1 MPRRLANRVL
11 MLLVVLLAA
20 LCAVQPAAAQAFV
33 FAAWVPTEW
42 GQCSRPCGGGVQYRS
57 VDCRDSILLLTN
69 ASNCPGEP
77 PISSRPCNQQLCRA
91 PEYVTMS
98 CDAARGS
105 ERCSSYFRVG
115 GRVTVRVVSAR
126 YLPQM
131 DSFGTISGESDPYA
145 VVTLGAIKR
154 VSSVVRNS
162 NNPVWPGG
170 GDAMDFGVRDSGTPF
185 TVQLFDADTGLEF
198 DDDVIGSVGAAV
210 IACSQFS
217 GTECSERAFYPLQA
231 DRPCYVSGN
240 VSRLSVGAPC
250 VEIDVRVTPF
260 TVTVEDTAVDMPRIV
275 DVANSF
281 GSEQSGLIYSQSSVL
296 QVDANYPEFASA
308 RGGMIVRTRNQDRLE
323 FLPAEYLTFSINF
336 RAVVFVFRRQLD
348 FEATEPA
355 WLQPATGWQLTTRPA
370 VRMAVGTPGG
380 LVSTET
386 TSLYRAYNKSF
397 APGSVITVDGA
408 RQGVDPAVEPPA
420 MYAVVVRHVPDS
432 DELPPVPSKE
442 FDRVKF
448 LELLIEFQLPNVI
461 LALILV
467 SFLRQINYDPS
478 LIEAWFASRILPD
491 PPHPEARDVNRQLGT
506 FSAEDRSRMSLT
518 ASLFLAHGATSRNLQ
533 FRRNMFWAG
542 TLARAL
548 LGAPLVVT
556 LAHGIVTAA
565 VVRPPQV
572 GWGVILV
579 GEAMWLGAF
588 AVGRWRHAAWRM
600 DAATLS
606 LFGTSLALVLAYL
619 VVVVFVDP
627 LDVSAFSLT
636 AVLLTLNMLPLVW
649 LAFHADPGLRTSLDS
664 IATTSRRNRRI
675 GKARRRLA
683 TMGKMGLLQRL
694 RAGVATPGGGG
705 GGGGGGGTPGAG
717 ADTPGSA
724 GGGFGGAPD
733 AGPGSSARVT
743 EDDRGGFPSSAGGFG
758 GVGGSEGGA
767 FLEAQEAWASLKEAP
782 GFEGMSDARLRAVA
796 KQMRDLVN
804 SKPWLGI
811 DDHAS
816 AAAAL
821 AADGADEDG
830 PAGGRTGDE
839 DGSAD
844 GSARHGGAGSALA
857 SLLGTAYTINAASA
871 GGVFALSDPLSGLL
885 ASSGSSNA
893 PGAAAGSKADA
904 RSVARAHEAAERR
917 NRART
922 LKLLYVA
929 SLLCLFVLSVVSWAH
944 VRGAPNAGIAASLTV
959 LAGDSVVFFAL
970 RSGKVEWSPG
980 AICALMAV
988 SRGLVALFAGR
999 LWLVGT
1005 SLCFAMWGGALAVQI
1020 VGRALPR
1027 LSAAAAGAIAYLD
1040 ADKPRIGISFS
1051 RAAGRPGSR
1060 AAAARS
1066 GGRAG
1071 AGASKAGS
1079 IRPGSRL
1086 GGAGR
1091 AGADLKETA
1100 EQEAR
1105 RLDMSGSPEFV
1116 LAYLSILFVMTLL
1129 AAVFTGA
1136 DPAAAAAGGTASVSL
1151 AVSDALASAQPASA
1165 PGFVATDDTSP
1176 AFAASSQLT
1185 TDSAGHAA
1193 IDIGGT
1199 VVADWVV
1206 GIVSLIFVA
1215 LFGLALATARALY
1228 LQGRGLLKLQG
1239 FLCFRAC
1246 SVPLVLAV
1254 SAEVLL
1260 LLAGVLLF
1268 AVLESPLVLL
1278 SCAFL
1283 PLLLGLLLKVV
1294 TQWVANDY
1302 SLLQPASMRQSLSPE
1317 FRAAVKARAAEAE
1330 AAERGVPVGVVL
1342 REQRRAARAEAQ
1354 AARAEAAAKRGGGLD
1369 LSVADGQAA
1378 AEAAAQNLGGKKGR
1392 PGALALGG
1400 AGALGAGD
1408 DDSDL
1413 GLSGGE
1419 EEDEEDAA
1427 AAAAAAAEEEAARNR
1442 SPEEAEAH
1450 RRKQAGALSLKQR
1463 YAKWLAKMSDPKAVG
1478 AWDAFVAGFLTHT
1491 DYATLASL
1499 LGLVVLL
1506 CLYGGLVLA
1515 TVESVW
1521 LGHVLY
1527 ALPLGLLLSGMALVK
1542 LFQRY
1547 RLSADVVV
1555 YLAGGALIHVGLF
1568 LGLFLGPLNG
1578 DASAPAAVYLA
1589 LGGFGWPL
1597 VLLTVCAFAAWPDNQ
1612 WFMPPVTRYGLAV
1625 ALPLWLVAVLAVF
1638 GWVSYTAGAILLVLV
1653 VFAAYATYLARVW
1666 VRNGFFLPEPHPT
1679 YAGSLLVACACL
1691 SVVVGLLADVDIF
1704 FAISIAF
1711 GFLVLL
1717 LVAKALSALSALPPG
1732 ARVMVSPFLFPAYA
1746 LDPATSE
1753 LIPFS
1758 AAAADAVAAWGLALL
1773 WGLVATMLADPLDA
1787 GVGIACTVVVLG
1799 AVAAATVAGD
1809 AALRLGRSSKFLDED
1824 VLRLAGDRA
1833 RATFFERRRAL
1844 DAHCEE
1850 FLQRDEAEAEEEAV
1864 RRREEE
1870 KKAVAAI
1877 EAEKDGK
1884 DISDTLALQA
1894 GGSGAGLAGAGSAR
1908 DGSAG
1913 APVDAFEAALA
1924 AQEGESLT
1932 ALQELKAE
1940 QKERDM
1946 SQGIFEALA
1955 RAERAVDRRAEEE
1968 VAVRRAVAT
1977 GQMTLAQQAERQRAA
1992 AKGLPAPAMTGAGAA
2007 GGASALDA
2015 KGGTPAA
2022 ASRRD
2027 SGMAVVGWAQA
2038 DDTLESADAAPP
2050 DAGPALRGLF
2060 DSVVVAPSAVRRG
2073 GWHRSLDFAGSL
2085 SDEMDAVATLNREYF
2100 EESRLF
2106 AHFSLLVLVAA
2117 EARLQAEAVLFRRFL
2132 REYAAELSAAGVEPP
2147 ESVFSSASF
2156 ASLDVALVAT
2166 WLQTLTPEQRQRFR
2180 AQRERFAAEQRAR
2193 LEAQRREDKEATAR
2207 AEAHLQSL
2215 RPRELRMA
2223 KLRAQDFAQR
2233 RAARR
2238 RAGIVGD
2245 GAAAVA
2251 APEAEADENDN
2262 ETVHEI
2268 ERGHKGCVPGDYGRE
2283 WQFRDSE
2290 FPHSASSIGPASRAG
2305 DIIGWRSSLA
2315 LNPGAGLFKDGTDP
2329 DDVFTG
2335 LLQDNWFLSAVSI
2348 VAASGGVDDGDVDA
2362 LVANLFVTDQTTET
2376 GMYAVR
2382 FWKNAQWETVVVDD
2396 YFPVVY
2402 DVDADGTAGIDDEDN
2417 EDDEDEDEEEAAE
2430 GGGGR
2435 RAGGGAS
2442 RVGPKLSEMD
2452 ADTLAVVRRGR
2463 GVAFA
2468 HASEMSEI
2476 WVPILEKAYAKYH
2489 GSYAALETGF
2499 VQHALTDL
2507 TGADAEEVFLSENRT
2522 GAAKLR
2528 LWAQLKQWS
2537 ANGFLMGAGTVSR
2550 SASDRQLLDSGLV
2563 FGAVYTVYQVVEA
2576 DGHCLIK
2583 LRNPPGD
2590 HGEWQGDWS
2599 DNSPLW
2605 TGRLRH
2611 KLGVVDDS
2619 DDGTFWMS
2627 VDDFV
2632 FAFRSLYLCRWF
2644 DPQRWFP
2651 ETVTGFWK
2659 GPTAAGLPSRHNP
2672 HCRLA
2677 DNPQFSLVLDRPTDI
2692 AITLTQAL
2700 PGVTTRT
2707 TPHPVG
2713 VFVVAQTGSS
2723 QSEIHDRQR
2732 RKRIEREQ
2740 QARGAV
2746 RLVMAAAGAA
2756 EDKGRRRAD
2765 EEEDEEAYRERL
2777 QREAIAEAGG
2787 TEAGQLY
2794 NEVEAELRAEYAREG
2809 RSGVPEPREI
2819 RRRIRKKEK
2828 ELKRLRRDAEDRA
2841 RIAKEE
2847 AEEAA
2852 WEEEQALQVTA
2863 GLGGDGA
2870 GAGGAAPK
2878 RAERTYTLT
2887 AANVVASSG
2896 RPQRRREVRC
2906 YARLPPGAYTV
2917 LVAAYQR
2924 GMEGPFTLSLRS
2936 NCPVELQGLWPPTRD
2951 ESVTHEYASG
2961 SPVTRLVRWVSGAV
2975 ALAKRAMVG
2984 VDPVELAA
2992 RQEEEAAAEAALS
3005 AMEEAA
3011 AEAEVERAATAVE
3024 ASTVWVEQTDPVTGR
3039 SYWYNG
3045 ETGESCF
3052 EVPLEVRMA
3061 RGEVHDTAEKARTLK
3076 QIGSGTSK
3084 APGGLG
3090 GIFAD
3095 GLTMQRARARAAQRA
3110 GQADDE
3116 AADTPAAADAKT
3128 ADTPAAADAKAADTP
3143 AAADAK
3149 TADTPAPADAKAADT
3164 PAAADAKTADTP
3176 APADAK
3182 AADTPAAADAKTAD
3196 TPAAADAKTA
3206 DTPAAA
3212 DAKTADTPAA
3222 ADAKTADTPAAA
3234 DAKTA
3239 DTPAAADAKTAD
3251 TPAAADAKTADTPAA
3266 ADAKTADTPAAADAK
3281 TADTPAAA
3289 DAPA

>member
-1 MPRRLANRVL
+1 M
-11 MLLVVLLAA
+11 
-20 LCAVQPAAAQAFV
+20 
-33 FAAWVPTEW
+33 
-42 GQCSRPCGGGVQYRS
+42 
-57 VDCRDSILLLTN
+57 TN

-170 GDAMDFGVRDSGTPF
+170 GDALDFGVRDSGTPF

-606 LFGTSLALVLAYL
+606 LFGTSLSLVLAYL

-705 GGGGGGGTPGAG
+705 GGGGTPGAG

-724 GGGFGGAPD
+724 GGVFGGAPD

-782 GFEGMSDARLRAVA
+782 GFEGMSDA
-796 KQMRDLVN
+796 
-804 SKPWLGI
+804 
-811 DDHAS
+811 
-816 AAAAL
+816 
-821 AADGADEDG
+821 
-830 PAGGRTGDE
+830 
-839 DGSAD
+839 
-844 GSARHGGAGSALA
+844 
-857 SLLGTAYTINAASA
+857 
-871 GGVFALSDPLSGLL
+871 GLL

-1051 RAAGRPGSR
+1051 RA
-1060 AAAARS
+1060 
-1066 GGRAG
+1066 
-1071 AGASKAGS
+1071 
-1079 IRPGSRL
+1079 
-1086 GGAGR
+1086 
-1091 AGADLKETA
+1091 ETA

-1185 TDSAGHAA
+1185 TDSAGHSA

-1408 DDSDL
+1408 DDSDR

-1419 EEDEEDAA
+1419 EEDKEDAA

-1442 SPEEAEAH
+1442 SPEEAEAL

-1527 ALPLGLLLSGMALVK
+1527 ALPLDLLLSGMALVK

-1555 YLAGGALIHVGLF
+1555 YLAGGTLIHVGLF

-1753 LIPFS
+1753 LIP
-1758 AAAADAVAAWGLALL
+1758 
-1773 WGLVATMLADPLDA
+1773 
-1787 GVGIACTVVVLG
+1787 
-1799 AVAAATVAGD
+1799 
-1809 AALRLGRSSKFLDED
+1809 
-1824 VLRLAGDRA
+1824 
-1833 RATFFERRRAL
+1833 
-1844 DAHCEE
+1844 
-1850 FLQRDEAEAEEEAV
+1850 
-1864 RRREEE
+1864 
-1870 KKAVAAI
+1870 
-1877 EAEKDGK
+1877 
-1884 DISDTLALQA
+1884 
-1894 GGSGAGLAGAGSAR
+1894 
-1908 DGSAG
+1908 
-1913 APVDAFEAALA
+1913 
-1924 AQEGESLT
+1924 
-1932 ALQELKAE
+1932 
-1940 QKERDM
+1940 
-1946 SQGIFEALA
+1946 
-1955 RAERAVDRRAEEE
+1955 
-1968 VAVRRAVAT
+1968 
-1977 GQMTLAQQAERQRAA
+1977 
-1992 AKGLPAPAMTGAGAA
+1992 
-2007 GGASALDA
+2007 
-2015 KGGTPAA
+2015 
-2022 ASRRD
+2022 
-2027 SGMAVVGWAQA
+2027 
-2038 DDTLESADAAPP
+2038 
-2050 DAGPALRGLF
+2050 
-2060 DSVVVAPSAVRRG
+2060 
-2073 GWHRSLDFAGSL
+2073 
-2085 SDEMDAVATLNREYF
+2085 
-2100 EESRLF
+2100 
-2106 AHFSLLVLVAA
+2106 
-2117 EARLQAEAVLFRRFL
+2117 
-2132 REYAAELSAAGVEPP
+2132 
-2147 ESVFSSASF
+2147 
-2156 ASLDVALVAT
+2156 
-2166 WLQTLTPEQRQRFR
+2166 
-2180 AQRERFAAEQRAR
+2180 
-2193 LEAQRREDKEATAR
+2193 
-2207 AEAHLQSL
+2207 
-2215 RPRELRMA
+2215 
-2223 KLRAQDFAQR
+2223 
-2233 RAARR
+2233 
-2238 RAGIVGD
+2238 
-2245 GAAAVA
+2245 
-2251 APEAEADENDN
+2251 
-2262 ETVHEI
+2262 
-2268 ERGHKGCVPGDYGRE
+2268 
-2283 WQFRDSE
+2283 
-2290 FPHSASSIGPASRAG
+2290 
-2305 DIIGWRSSLA
+2305 
-2315 LNPGAGLFKDGTDP
+2315 
-2329 DDVFTG
+2329 
-2335 LLQDNWFLSAVSI
+2335 
-2348 VAASGGVDDGDVDA
+2348 
-2362 LVANLFVTDQTTET
+2362 
-2376 GMYAVR
+2376 
-2382 FWKNAQWETVVVDD
+2382 
-2396 YFPVVY
+2396 
-2402 DVDADGTAGIDDEDN
+2402 
-2417 EDDEDEDEEEAAE
+2417 
-2430 GGGGR
+2430 
-2435 RAGGGAS
+2435 
-2442 RVGPKLSEMD
+2442 
-2452 ADTLAVVRRGR
+2452 
-2463 GVAFA
+2463 
-2468 HASEMSEI
+2468 
-2476 WVPILEKAYAKYH
+2476 
-2489 GSYAALETGF
+2489 
-2499 VQHALTDL
+2499 
-2507 TGADAEEVFLSENRT
+2507 
-2522 GAAKLR
+2522 
-2528 LWAQLKQWS
+2528 
-2537 ANGFLMGAGTVSR
+2537 
-2550 SASDRQLLDSGLV
+2550 
-2563 FGAVYTVYQVVEA
+2563 
-2576 DGHCLIK
+2576 
-2583 LRNPPGD
+2583 
-2590 HGEWQGDWS
+2590 
-2599 DNSPLW
+2599 
-2605 TGRLRH
+2605 
-2611 KLGVVDDS
+2611 
-2619 DDGTFWMS
+2619 
-2627 VDDFV
+2627 
-2632 FAFRSLYLCRWF
+2632 
-2644 DPQRWFP
+2644 
-2651 ETVTGFWK
+2651 
-2659 GPTAAGLPSRHNP
+2659 
-2672 HCRLA
+2672 
-2677 DNPQFSLVLDRPTDI
+2677 
-2692 AITLTQAL
+2692 
-2700 PGVTTRT
+2700 
-2707 TPHPVG
+2707 
-2713 VFVVAQTGSS
+2713 
-2723 QSEIHDRQR
+2723 
-2732 RKRIEREQ
+2732 
-2740 QARGAV
+2740 
-2746 RLVMAAAGAA
+2746 
-2756 EDKGRRRAD
+2756 
-2765 EEEDEEAYRERL
+2765 
-2777 QREAIAEAGG
+2777 
-2787 TEAGQLY
+2787 
-2794 NEVEAELRAEYAREG
+2794 
-2809 RSGVPEPREI
+2809 
-2819 RRRIRKKEK
+2819 
-2828 ELKRLRRDAEDRA
+2828 
-2841 RIAKEE
+2841 
-2847 AEEAA
+2847 
-2852 WEEEQALQVTA
+2852 
-2863 GLGGDGA
+2863 
-2870 GAGGAAPK
+2870 
-2878 RAERTYTLT
+2878 
-2887 AANVVASSG
+2887 
-2896 RPQRRREVRC
+2896 
-2906 YARLPPGAYTV
+2906 
-2917 LVAAYQR
+2917 
-2924 GMEGPFTLSLRS
+2924 
-2936 NCPVELQGLWPPTRD
+2936 
-2951 ESVTHEYASG
+2951 
-2961 SPVTRLVRWVSGAV
+2961 
-2975 ALAKRAMVG
+2975 
-2984 VDPVELAA
+2984 
-2992 RQEEEAAAEAALS
+2992 
-3005 AMEEAA
+3005 
-3011 AEAEVERAATAVE
+3011 
-3024 ASTVWVEQTDPVTGR
+3024 
-3039 SYWYNG
+3039 
-3045 ETGESCF
+3045 
-3052 EVPLEVRMA
+3052 
-3061 RGEVHDTAEKARTLK
+3061 
-3076 QIGSGTSK
+3076 
-3084 APGGLG
+3084 
-3090 GIFAD
+3090 
-3095 GLTMQRARARAAQRA
+3095 
-3110 GQADDE
+3110 
-3116 AADTPAAADAKT
+3116 
-3128 ADTPAAADAKAADTP
+3128 
-3143 AAADAK
+3143 
-3149 TADTPAPADAKAADT
+3149 
-3164 PAAADAKTADTP
+3164 
-3176 APADAK
+3176 
-3182 AADTPAAADAKTAD
+3182 
-3196 TPAAADAKTA
+3196 
-3206 DTPAAA
+3206 
-3212 DAKTADTPAA
+3212 
-3222 ADAKTADTPAAA
+3222 
-3234 DAKTA
+3234 
-3239 DTPAAADAKTAD
+3239 
-3251 TPAAADAKTADTPAA
+3251 
-3266 ADAKTADTPAAADAK
+3266 
-3281 TADTPAAA
+3281 
-3289 DAPA
+3289 